1 MQYLLKRDEDG
12 TVRVIDT
19 TRGVSE
25 TVRGASLKTETVEVP
40 PDLKVAHFK
49 AGVISNAA

>member
-12 TVRVIDT
+12 TVRVVDM

-25 TVRGASLKTETVEVP
+25 TVRGASLKTESIEVP
-40 PDLKVAHFK
+40 ADLRVAHFK
-49 AGVISNAA
+49 ACVISNAA

>member
-25 TVRGASLKTETVEVP
+25 TVRGASLKTDSIPVP
-40 PDLKVAHFK
+40 ADLRVAHFK